1 MIKRHIKTV
10 IDYSVKHFPCIV
22 LTGPR
27 QVGKS
32 TLLTNEYDGKGFS
45 YVTLDNT
52 SDRFLAQNDPKT
64 FLAVHPYPLI
74 IDEAQKAPQ
83 LFEEIEYIKK
93 LEKKR

>member
-10 IDYSVKHFPCIV
+10 IDYSIKHFPCIV

-45 YVTLDNT
+45 V
-52 SDRFLAQNDPKT
+52 R
-64 FLAVHPYPLI
+64 
-74 IDEAQKAPQ
+74 
-83 LFEEIEYIKK
+83 
-93 LEKKR
+93 